1 MYAKDPCV
9 VSRQQEMKN
18 LLVSGV
24 SISEVATRV
33 DLSKKR
39 VYSFA
44 NSRSLPY
51 NRPVKPGGRK
61 EAQILRMIAL
71 GHNFETVG
79 EAFNMAPRAVESVL
93 LSAGYAEKVL
103 HNPGHAR
110 EATPVAS
117 QEDGDVR

>member
-1 MYAKDPCV
+1 M
-9 VSRQQEMKN
+9 
-18 LLVSGV
+18 
-24 SISEVATRV
+24 
-33 DLSKKR
+33 
-39 VYSFA
+39 
-44 NSRSLPY
+44 
-51 NRPVKPGGRK
+51 

-79 EAFNMAPRAVESVL
+79 EAFNMATRDVESVL